1 MVKLELDKTTIAVLI
16 SGLYCVS
23 HEVNAIAIP
32 ESVWL
37 EIAEKLE
44 FFLSNWDYS
53 IISFEDWVNTC
64 LTIYPKAM
72 LSDEDIE
79 YLQNN
84 TLYWEKM
91 NGNAILSISMD
102 IGVINP

>member
-44 FFLSNWDYS
+44 FFLLNWDYS
-53 IISFEDWVNTC
+53 VISFEDWVNTC

-79 YLQNN
+79 YLQKN